1 MGTKKNTDTVPAMLT
16 PGEFVIKRDSAQKI
30 GYDALELMN
39 ETGKVPDMKKHGGK
53 MAGYLKNKF
62 LNGMLKG
69 YQEGGEVDQE
79 GAGRRSMVEQLLA
92 ASEFSPDALAKVDL
106 SDYTPHGT
114 YSKSKILKDLKIDPS
129 DSSYSLDTLS
139 YVPTDATMEE
149 GFGPGGGSLFR
160 VLKDGQLTN
169 MDFKDFTGDRL
180 ARQIQTIEQE
190 QDIEDTLRGSKKRDP
205 MAELEGMVDPNEVKA
220 YKKEVSS
227 LLDERPEAVDYF
239 LNKFGVIQKQEGG
252 PVPFQI
258 SPNATLSRR
267 PTQIDVEPSTGG
279 LPINIMNILERTGPG
294 ATTPGPFTGSSEK
307 NMIDGLINY
316 IMSPDYDS
324 RTGKH
329 KKPKQKMEEISTFGS
344 KSATADSALKAGQN
358 VKQQAIT
365 GSRMQQKM
373 FENELMGI
381 GAAAVKNPLMYLM
394 NQGISGGPTPSNFWN
409 EGTKVED

>member
-16 PGEFVIKRDSAQKI
+16 PGEFVIKRDSAKKI

-53 MAGYLKNKF
+53 MAGYLKSKF
-62 LNGMLKG
+62 LNGMMQG
-69 YQEGGEVDQE
+69 YQEGGEVGGLSQLALNQLTPVGFQGLSVPRPSMMSEEEIESFDDEDLLGQILTYGAPMQNVMQPDRSMQREITHNLAE
-79 GAGRRSMVEQLLA
+79 GAPYLQQQ
-92 ASEFSPDALAKVDL
+92 
-106 SDYTPHGT
+106 
-114 YSKSKILKDLKIDPS
+114 I
-129 DSSYSLDTLS
+129 
-139 YVPTDATMEE
+139 MEE
-149 GFGPGGGSLFR
+149 HKSQFPKGLFGQNEYDWDDGQYHFVGPGKGQYSAQDAAEETFWDSPQGEMQEEYYEGYQDGG
-160 VLKDGQLTN
+160 
-169 MDFKDFTGDRL
+169 
-180 ARQIQTIEQE
+180 A
-190 QDIEDTLRGSKKRDP
+190 
-205 MAELEGMVDPNEVKA
+205 
-220 YKKEVSS
+220 
-227 LLDERPEAVDYF
+227 
-239 LNKFGVIQKQEGG
+239 
-252 PVPFQI
+252 VPFQI

-279 LPINIMNILERTGPG
+279 MPINVMDIMERTGPG

-307 NMIDGLINY
+307 TMIDGLINY

-358 VKQQAIT
+358 VKQQAIA

-381 GAAAVKNPLMYLM
+381 GAAAVKAN
-394 NQGISGGPTPSNFWN
+394 
-409 EGTKVED
+409 K